1 MPFFLKKLLFLE
13 GLTQTFGK
21 YSLIP
26 HFSFVLSLSKH
37 GQGSPPSAWLRTGF
51 DKFRANGVPGF
62 GTLHKF
68 GLFLPLAILAS
79 LTSLRAD
86 TLPDGLFA
94 RMTTSRG
101 EILLRLHHQHAP
113 NTVANFVGLAEG
125 TKQWLDPITKQ
136 SRKNRFYD
144 GLSFHRVIPNFMIQG
159 GDPLATGSGGPGYQF
174 ENEIHPDLKH
184 DRPGI
189 LSMANAG
196 PNTNGSQFFITH
208 IPTPWLDGKHTI
220 FGEVISGME
229 VVDAVQQGDTIVRVE
244 IVRVGA
250 AAKQFD
256 PTKIGQQAKA
266 AQRKLAE
273 KNKKTL
279 PKINAKPDPKRTPR
293 AGQPEAEEVSL
304 ELLVI
309 AYQGSRVPKAN
320 LYYDQAGAKKIA
332 EQVVDLARRKGVD
345 FMDLVSQLTDLPG
358 QTRVPMLN
366 RKGAPPFLQ
375 PALKLKEGQVSDP
388 VDSPSGYLIFHRVKL
403 EKVTASHILLSF
415 KGAMRSTQNRSR
427 GEALEMAKLLIKNL
441 EARKE
446 FAELAKVHSNGPSAS
461 KGGLLGSFTRGQMV
475 PEFDQAVFALELG
488 EVSGIVETPFGF
500 HIIKRHE

>member
-1 MPFFLKKLLFLE
+1 MTIFFRKFLFL
-13 GLTQTFGK
+13 F
-21 YSLIP
+21 LITTVAGP
-26 HFSFVLSLSKH
+26 LLGVAA
-37 GQGSPPSAWLRTGF
+37 GQ
-51 DKFRANGVPGF
+51 
-62 GTLHKF
+62 
-68 GLFLPLAILAS
+68 
-79 LTSLRAD
+79 
-86 TLPDGLFA
+86 LPDGLYA

-113 NTVANFVGLAEG
+113 NTVANFAGLAEG
-125 TKQWLDPITKQ
+125 TKQWLDPITKKTQ
-136 SRKNRFYD
+136 DGRFFD
-144 GLSFHRVIPNFMIQG
+144 GLSFHRVIPNFMIQS

-174 ENEIHPDLKH
+174 EDEIHPDLKH

-208 IPTPWLDGKHTI
+208 VPTPWLDGKHTI
-220 FGEVISGME
+220 FGEVTSGME
-229 VVDAVQQGDTIVRVE
+229 VVNAVQQGDTIVSLKIE
-244 IVRVGA
+244 RVGEE
-250 AAKQFD
+250 AKQFD
-256 PTKIGQQAKA
+256 PAKLAEQVQA

-320 LYYDQAGAKKIA
+320 LYYDQAGAQKIA
-332 EQVVDLARRKGVD
+332 EQVVELARGKGVD
-345 FMDLVSQLTDLPG
+345 FMELVSQLTDLPE

-366 RKGAPPFLQ
+366 RKGAPPFFQ
-375 PALKLKEGQVSDP
+375 SALRLKEGQISDP
-388 VDSPSGYLIFHRVKL
+388 VDSPFGYLIFHRVKL

-427 GEALEMAKLLIKNL
+427 GEALEMAKLLVADL
-441 EARKE
+441 EAGKE
-446 FAELAKVHSNGPSAS
+446 FAELAKVHSNGPSAP

-475 PEFDQAVFALELG
+475 PEFDKAVFALKPD
-488 EVSGIVETPFGF
+488 EVSDIVETPFGF
-500 HIIKRHE
+500 HIIKRHK